1 MPYAE
6 VADLRIYYE
15 WHGDENAEP
24 LLLLSGAFGVI
35 DGDSDWGKALP
46 LFAQHYRV
54 LIYEHRG
61 HGRTANPS
69 GEFQGYKQFADDA
82 AGLMR
87 AVGLEKAHIVGFSD
101 GGITAL
107 RFAYEY
113 PEMTSDLVTVSI
125 NYKNDE
131 SNEKGLETLR
141 PDFIESKYPE
151 WAATLERQH
160 GMQGKDYWKELAD
173 KLYPIWVR
181 NDLYLSIEEIA
192 KIKAPTL
199 VMSGQYDPYGH
210 IDQTVDIHRAI
221 AGSEICILPGVG
233 HGITQQRSDIVV
245 AIILDYLARQRRR
258 RAKAHRPGA

>member
-1 MPYAE
+1 MPYAD

-35 DGDSDWGKALP
+35 DPDSDWGKALP
-46 LFAQHYRV
+46 LFAQHYHV

-61 HGRTANPS
+61 HGRTVNPS
-69 GEFQGYKQFADDA
+69 GEFEGYKQFADDA
-82 AGLMR
+82 AGLLKVLGV
-87 AVGLEKAHIVGFSD
+87 AKAHVVGFSD

-107 RFAYEY
+107 RFAHDY
-113 PEMTSDLVTVSI
+113 PEMTLDLVTVSI

-141 PDFIESKYPE
+141 PYNIESKYPE

-160 GMQGKDYWKELAD
+160 GMQGVGYWKELAD
-173 KLYPIWVR
+173 KLYPIWVS
-181 NDLYLSIEEIA
+181 NDLYLSLEQIRT
-192 KIKAPTL
+192 IKVPSL
-199 VMSGQYDPYGH
+199 IISGQRDPYGH

-221 AGSEICILPGVG
+221 ENSEICILPGVG
-233 HGITQQRSDIVV
+233 HGITQQRAEIVV
-245 AIILDYLARQRRR
+245 AVILDFLARQRKRR
-258 RAKAHRPGA
+258 EKTSRPGA